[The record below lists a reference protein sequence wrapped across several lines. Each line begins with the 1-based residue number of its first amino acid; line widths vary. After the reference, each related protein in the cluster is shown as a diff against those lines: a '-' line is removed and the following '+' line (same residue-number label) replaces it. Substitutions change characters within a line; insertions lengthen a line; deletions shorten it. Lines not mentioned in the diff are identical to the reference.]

1 MCKKLLNEE
10 LNGIELYFDEI
21 PSAETRE
28 ILKSAGFRWHK
39 VKKCWYAK
47 KSELTEKIAQ
57 ELSNEEITAA
67 NIKKSVVKTSKIAPL
82 WDRCQVSE
90 IPEHDKHLTTKEI
103 AEQTRKHI
111 KERFPEIKFSCR
123 IGSGGW
129 AAHNEVNFYNCSARR
144 MREILNRILTRDLIS
159 HEVRLDFNSI
169 LPVPDAKSSAE
180 AWNSCS
186 NARELKIF
194 PKAITFVTDDGVPA
208 PVIDALAA
216 MFPDVDIT
224 YNWSELFTSGFC
236 GAYKYHNGVRSFEE
250 KHQFLRTRISVPAK
264 LNYEGNIYEL
274 CFAPENTG
282 LDRNDMTA
290 LAIHTLN
297 SALKNTTYTGRLK
310 AHELA
315 SAYEEAV
322 KSVELM
328 PDLGYYNPN
337 PRSYSV
343 LRRDR

>member
-1 MCKKLLNEE
+1 MRFSIKPKKPSKPRKIKIREE
-10 LNGIELYFDEI
+10 EN
-21 PSAETRE
+21 
-28 ILKSAGFRWHK
+28 
-39 VKKCWYAK
+39 
-47 KSELTEKIAQ
+47 
-57 ELSNEEITAA
+57 
-67 NIKKSVVKTSKIAPL
+67 KTL
-82 WDRCQVSE
+82 FE
-90 IPEHDKHLTTKEI
+90 
-103 AEQTRKHI
+103 
-111 KERFPEIKFSCR
+111 
-123 IGSGGW
+123 
-129 AAHNEVNFYNCSARR
+129 AHNEVNFYNCSARR

>member
-1 MCKKLLNEE
+1 
-10 LNGIELYFDEI
+10 
-21 PSAETRE
+21 
-28 ILKSAGFRWHK
+28 
-39 VKKCWYAK
+39 
-47 KSELTEKIAQ
+47 
-57 ELSNEEITAA
+57 
-67 NIKKSVVKTSKIAPL
+67 
-82 WDRCQVSE
+82 
-90 IPEHDKHLTTKEI
+90 
-103 AEQTRKHI
+103 
-111 KERFPEIKFSCR
+111 
-123 IGSGGW
+123 
-129 AAHNEVNFYNCSARR
+129 
-144 MREILNRILTRDLIS
+144 
-159 HEVRLDFNSI
+159 
-169 LPVPDAKSSAE
+169 
-180 AWNSCS
+180 
-186 NARELKIF
+186 
-194 PKAITFVTDDGVPA
+194 
-208 PVIDALAA
+208 
-216 MFPDVDIT
+216 MFPNVDIT